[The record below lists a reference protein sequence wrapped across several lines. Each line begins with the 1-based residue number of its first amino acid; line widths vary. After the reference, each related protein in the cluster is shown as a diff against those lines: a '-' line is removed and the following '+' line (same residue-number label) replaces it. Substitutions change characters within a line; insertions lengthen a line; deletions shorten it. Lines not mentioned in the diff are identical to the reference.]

1 MGFKGIYIKFP
12 EHPET
17 NCEQT
22 HLNSSNGKVVFGGS
36 PGLKV
41 MTRKTIVKFTRNEKP
56 FLSNPIVEF
65 LL

>member
-1 MGFKGIYIKFP
+1 MGFKRIYIKFP
-12 EHPET
+12 EHPEL

-22 HLNSSNGKVVFGGS
+22 HLNSSNGKVVLGGS

-41 MTRKTIVKFTRNEKP
+41 TMRKNIVKFTRNEKP
-56 FLSNPIVEF
+56 FLRYPIVEF